1 MMYATTIIAA
11 VTATL
16 LAGAAPPATAAT
28 KGAFDQMRMSY
39 RPATNDY
46 CIRSGWGLATRHTRR
61 LVRAGDCRTAKEWRE
76 RGLEFAT
83 RTPRLLPR
91 G

>member
-11 VTATL
+11 AAATL
-16 LAGAAPPATAAT
+16 LSGAGAPATAAT
-28 KGAFDQMRMSY
+28 KGAFDQMRMRY
-39 RPATNDY
+39 RAETNDY

-61 LVRAGDCRTAKEWRE
+61 LVRAGDCRTAADWRA
-76 RGLEFAT
+76 RGLEFPT
-83 RTPRLLPR
+83 RVARPAPR